1 MNKSVLVAVSGGLDS
16 TITSLLLKQ
25 KGFSVTGIHF
35 NLYNPTAIDYK
46 NELKEI
52 SEKLQIPIV
61 ELDISEEF
69 RNTVIEYFSTEYSSG
84 RTPCPCSFCNV
95 NIKFKV
101 LYNYAVDNG
110 FDKIATGHYVRQT
123 LENSITRFRRGVDAA
138 KDQSYFLW
146 GVDPK
151 YIIKTITPLGDFT
164 KNEVRAIARQNGFD
178 SLASKKESM
187 GVCFLKGNN
196 YRDFLRE
203 DSIFK
208 NQAGKIIDE
217 IGNTIGEHDGIQNYT
232 VGQKKG
238 LQNLP
243 KNYCVTNLIA
253 DQNTIV
259 IGKWDSLYYNNLQ
272 LINCKLPSLSEGLH
286 EDLNLMVR
294 GFGKNPDGK
303 CSIVLKSNNE
313 AVVQLSNAAWAPMEG
328 QPVVIY
334 KEDILLGGGYLS
346 TASNNSQKLT

>member
-25 KGFSVTGIHF
+25 KGYSVTGIHL
-35 NLYNPTAIDYK
+35 NLYKPTADDNK

-52 SEKLQIPIV
+52 SKKLQIPIV
-61 ELDISEEF
+61 EIDISEEF

-101 LYNYAVDNG
+101 LYNYAIENG
-110 FDKIATGHYVRQT
+110 FDFIATGHYVRQVI
-123 LENSITRFRRGVDAA
+123 ENSIPRFRRGIDVA

-151 YIIKTITPLGDFT
+151 YIIKTITPLGDFN
-164 KNEVRAIARQNGFD
+164 KSEVRNIARQNGLD

-196 YRDFLRE
+196 YRDFLKD
-203 DSIFK
+203 DSILK
-208 NQAGKIIDE
+208 NQAGIIIDE
-217 IGNTIGEHDGIQNYT
+217 VGNSIGEHDGIQNYT

-238 LQNLP
+238 LKNLP
-243 KNYCVTNLIA
+243 KNYCVTDLIA

-259 IGKWDSLYYNNLQ
+259 IGKWDSLYYSNLH
-272 LINCKLPSLSEGLH
+272 LINYKLPSLKEGTH
-286 EDLNLMVR
+286 ENLNVMVR
-294 GFGKNPDGK
+294 GFGKNPEGK
-303 CSIVLKSNNE
+303 CSITLNSKNE
-313 AVVQLSNAAWAPMEG
+313 AVVQLSNPAWAPMEG

-334 KEDILLGGGYLS
+334 KDDILLGGGYLS
-346 TASNNSQKLT
+346 KASNNL